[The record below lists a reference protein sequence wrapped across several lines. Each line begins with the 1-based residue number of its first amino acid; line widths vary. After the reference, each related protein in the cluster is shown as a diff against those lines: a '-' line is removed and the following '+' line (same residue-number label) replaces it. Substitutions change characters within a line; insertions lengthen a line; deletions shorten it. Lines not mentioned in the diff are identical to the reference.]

1 MLKTER
7 AVVRVRS
14 DAPRLSDIQ
23 SLSVTIFNDQS
34 TRSDDKSSKSSRSP
48 SPDHQHRSSSEQRKK
63 TSKRRRLSADRD
75 KRKRSS
81 SEVEQRQGRSVKKSK
96 PWPENSSK
104 TRDNLPEN
112 GKKSSSRGVVEGSDS
127 EEDSSSVVAVEKRVS
142 RGKTV
147 RMYRTVKLQK
157 GCSDDSDVDD
167 DNDDGK
173 SLQPTA
179 GDRRGSSKVNGVS
192 EKKTSSSRERRRKL
206 RHGSSAAERRTTSS
220 SVRSR
225 DHRTSSR

>member
-1 MLKTER
+1 MTEC

-34 TRSDDKSSKSSRSP
+34 TRSEDKSSRSA
-48 SPDHQHRSSSEQRKK
+48 SPEHQHRSSSEQRKK
-63 TSKRRRLSADRD
+63 SSKRRRVSANRD
-75 KRKRSS
+75 NHKRSS
-81 SEVEQRQGRSVKKSK
+81 SEVERQRGRPVKKSK
-96 PWPENSSK
+96 PWPENTSK
-104 TRDNLPEN
+104 TRDKPPEN

-147 RMYRTVKLQK
+147 RMYRTVKLHK
-157 GCSDDSDVDD
+157 DCSDDSDVDD
-167 DNDDGK
+167 DDDDGK
-173 SLQPTA
+173 SLRPTA
-179 GDRRGSSKVNGVS
+179 GDKRGSAKVNGVS